1 MKPGMHSEPS
11 QDSAAGTDRP
21 AAIARSHA
29 GATHRVFNLMVI
41 LKGMNGV
48 LELGGGLALLLSQT
62 GAVDGL
68 VHALTAAELAEDPHD
83 PIANAL
89 NDWAAHLGHETQ
101 VLAGAYLLLHGA
113 VKTGLAGLLL
123 RGKYWAYPVAI
134 AFFAIFIAYMLF
146 RLSRDWSWPLFGLVA
161 FDLAMVAV
169 ILLDWRASGRR
180 RKAF

>member
-1 MKPGMHSEPS
+1 MKPGAHSEQS
-11 QDSAAGTDRP
+11 QGAAAGVDRQGDVVLGH
-21 AAIARSHA
+21 AA
-29 GATHRVFNLMVI
+29 ATHRVFNLMVV

-123 RGKYWAYPVAI
+123 RGKHWAYPVAI

-146 RLSRDWSWPLFGLVA
+146 RLSHDWSWPLSGLVA
-161 FDLAMVAV
+161 FDLAMIAV